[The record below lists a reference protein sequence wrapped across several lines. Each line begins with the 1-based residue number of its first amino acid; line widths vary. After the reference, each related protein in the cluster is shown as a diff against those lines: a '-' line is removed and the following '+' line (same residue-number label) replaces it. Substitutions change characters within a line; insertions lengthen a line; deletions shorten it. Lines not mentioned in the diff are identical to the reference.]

1 MGPDAMIEL
10 GRRRWLSLALA
21 TAACR
26 GGSPR
31 SPAHARAGAPEP
43 LGDPHSAARPHEV
56 RVRHVG
62 FRWSVAPAARVLS
75 GTATYG
81 LERFDPEA
89 PLVLDTRGL
98 RIEAVEVG
106 HSPSAGHRTLAR
118 VEPRDG
124 WRAASHRSSAS
135 DPILGSALEVEL
147 PPGIDLVRIRYR
159 TGPDSTGL
167 QWLEPEQTADRRHP
181 FLYSQSQAIHA
192 RSWFPCQDTPAV
204 RITYDAEIEAPA
216 ALQPLMA
223 ARRVAPGRF
232 EMPEP
237 IPAYLVALAVGHVSF
252 QETGPRSGV
261 WAEPSVLERAS
272 HELADVERMM
282 DTAEALYG
290 PYRWERYDVLF
301 LPPAFPFGG
310 MENPRL
316 TFATPTILA
325 GDRSLVSLIAHE
337 LAHSWS
343 GNLVTNATWDH
354 LWLNEGFTVYIERRI
369 VEALFGRERAEM
381 EALLGRQDLE
391 REIAAV
397 DDADERLRVDLAGR
411 DPDDG
416 LSDVA
421 YEKGALL
428 LRALEETYGRET
440 FDPLLRRWFDDHA
453 FTSVRTSEFEQWFRA
468 NLLDIA
474 TPLPGRRAPD
484 LAAWI
489 DRPALPPDAP
499 KAQSDAFA
507 RVDDV
512 AAGWVGGEL
521 SADSL
526 PGREWTAHQWLHF
539 LRALPPRVGSERLA
553 DLDAVFGLT
562 GSGNAE
568 ILAQWLDLSVH
579 AGYRA
584 VDDRL
589 EQFLRTV
596 GRRKFLEPLYQ
607 ALLDADRRDE
617 ALRIYGVARPG
628 YHAITQRTLDGLLAS
643 GRPT

>member
-1 MGPDAMIEL
+1 MGPDTMFEL
-10 GRRRWLSLALA
+10 RRRRWLSLALA
-21 TAACR
+21 AAACR
-26 GGSPR
+26 PR
-31 SPAHARAGAPEP
+31 GPVRSGTHASGDPGADA
-43 LGDPHSAARPHEV
+43 DPHSAARPHEV

-62 FRWSVAPAARVLS
+62 FRWSVAPGPRVLS
-75 GTATYG
+75 GTATYA
-81 LERFDPEA
+81 LERFDPKA
-89 PLVLDTRGL
+89 PLRLDTRGL
-98 RIEAVEVG
+98 VIESVEVG
-106 HSPSAGHRTLAR
+106 RSPGAGHRTLAR
-118 VEPRDG
+118 IEPAAG
-124 WRAASHRSSAS
+124 WEPAGHRISPA
-135 DPILGSALEVEL
+135 DPILGAALEIDL
-147 PPGIDLVRIRYR
+147 ATGADLVRIRYR
-159 TGPDSTGL
+159 TGPQSTGL
-167 QWLEPEQTADRRHP
+167 QWLAPEQTADRRHP
-181 FLYSQSQAIHA
+181 FLYTQSQAIHA

-204 RITYDAEIEAPA
+204 RMTYDAEIEAPP
-216 ALQPLMA
+216 ALQSLMA

-237 IPAYLVALAVGHVSF
+237 IPAYLVALAVGHVDF
-252 QETGPRSGV
+252 RATGPRSGV
-261 WAEPSVLERAS
+261 WAEPSVLDRAA

-282 DTAEALYG
+282 DAAEALYG

-369 VEALFGRERAEM
+369 VEVLFGRERAEM

-391 REIAAV
+391 QEMAELAA
-397 DDADERLRVDLAGR
+397 ADERLHVDLAGR

-428 LRALEETYGRET
+428 LRALEETYGRDV
-440 FDPLLRRWFDDHA
+440 FDPVLGRWFHEHA
-453 FTSVRTSEFEQWFRA
+453 FTSVRTSDFEAWFGA
-468 NLLDIA
+468 NLLA
-474 TPLPGRRAPD
+474 VAKPLPGRRAPD

-489 DRPALPPDAP
+489 HAPALPVDAP
-499 KAQSDAFA
+499 RPQSDAFA

-512 AAGWVGGEL
+512 AAEWVGGEL
-521 SADSL
+521 PADAL
-526 PGREWTAHQWLHF
+526 PAREWTAHQWLHF
-539 LRALPPRVGSERLA
+539 LRALPPRLGSERLA

-589 EQFLRTV
+589 ERFLETV
-596 GRRKFLEPLYQ
+596 GRRKFLEPLYK
-607 ALLDADRRDE
+607 ALLDADRRED
-617 ALRIYGVARPG
+617 ALRIYDAARPG
-628 YHAITQRTLDGLLAS
+628 YHAITQRTLDGLLADA
-643 GRPT
+643 RPS